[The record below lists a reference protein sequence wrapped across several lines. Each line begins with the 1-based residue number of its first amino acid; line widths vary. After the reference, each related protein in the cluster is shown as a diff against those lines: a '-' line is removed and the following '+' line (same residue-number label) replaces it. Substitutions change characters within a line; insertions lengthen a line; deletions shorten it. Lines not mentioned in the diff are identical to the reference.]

1 VEPSLRS
8 PISPDGAGDWFLQ
21 KTDKQADV
29 SQFGAI
35 MATLYEDSL
44 RTQLVNRRQKLSSA
58 VASFPGR
65 LDLTSLLEEVDAAL
79 SRMEMGTF
87 GLCETCHDPIE
98 KDLLA
103 ADPLIRFCL
112 DHLSEPQQR
121 ALEQDL
127 DLAARIQSALL
138 PKPGLVHGGWRTA
151 FHYQP
156 AGLVSGDYC
165 DLIPAEDGSLYFILG
180 DVSGKGI
187 AASMLMSHLQA
198 MFRTL
203 TSTGLALN
211 QIIER
216 ASRLFCESTLS
227 NHFATLVCGKA
238 EKNGDVALCNAGHLA
253 PLLGQGGTVRTINA
267 TGLPLGMF
275 CSEEFS
281 IEKAQLGKGDCLLF
295 FTDGLSEAHNPA
307 GAEFGVQPLIDIVK
321 NRQAMTAQE
330 IVDACVAGSSHH
342 RSASPLKDDLT
353 VLVLERLA

>member
-1 VEPSLRS
+1 LVS
-8 PISPDGAGDWFLQ
+8 Q
-21 KTDKQADV
+21 KTNELVDV
-29 SQFGAI
+29 SEFGAT
-35 MATLYEDSL
+35 MATHYDVSL
-44 RTQLVNRRQKLSSA
+44 RTQLANRRQKLSSA

-65 LDLTSLLEEVDAAL
+65 LDLSSLLQEVDAAL
-79 SRMEMGTF
+79 SRMDDGTF

-98 KDLLA
+98 KDRLI

-112 DHLSEPQQR
+112 DHLTEPQQR
-121 ALEQDL
+121 ALVQDL

-156 AGLVSGDYC
+156 AGPVSGDYC
-165 DLIPAEDGSLYFILG
+165 DLIPADDGSLYFILG

-203 TSTGLALN
+203 TGVGLPLN

-227 NHFATLVCGKA
+227 NHYATLVCGRA

-253 PLLGQGGTVRTINA
+253 PLLGQGGRVRPINS

-281 IEKAQLGKGDCLLF
+281 IEKARLKKGDCLLF
-295 FTDGLSEAHNPA
+295 YTDGLSEAHNPA
-307 GAEFGVQPLIDIVK
+307 GTEFGVQPLIEIVRS
-321 NRQAMTAQE
+321 RQSMTAQE
-330 IVDACVAGSSHH
+330 LVDACVAKSSQY
-342 RSASPLKDDLT
+342 RADLPLKDDLT
-353 VLVLERLA
+353 LMALERI